1 MESAKD
7 AVDRAILKILTFSEI
22 SRKQGILAMIPAL
35 DKRALEDR
43 NNLFEYGLALVCSG
57 TSSEV
62 IEDILQNIK
71 DVKDPSFTQKIL
83 DTLFITGVLNI
94 QAGYN
99 SEIITLLLDSH
110 VPEQCRSDWLKQRVT
125 EINMKSVNE
134 EGLPRVY
141 FHPEKTGTEFE
152 KIATLSDRQ
161 VQTLMRDCDTDTL
174 VWAVRGNEKMKG
186 VFYHNMSGRAAEIM
200 EDDFKYIKE
209 GRTIEAQQRIL
220 DAAKRLGFI

>member
-62 IEDILQNIK
+62 IEGILQNIK

-99 SEIITLLLDSH
+99 SEIIILLLDSH

-141 FHPEKTGTEFE
+141 LHPEETEIEFE
-152 KIATLSDRQ
+152 KIAILSDRQ

-174 VWAVRGNEKMKG
+174 VWAVRGNEKMRG